1 MNKSVLYIARRF
13 GFYLIAAFAALTLN
27 FIIPRLM
34 PGDPASIIFA
44 RFKGK
49 LKPEA
54 IDAMRESFGLTNDPV
69 FIQYISYLKSI
80 LKGDL
85 GTSIAYFPA
94 PVSEIIGNG
103 LVWTIFLAGSSMM
116 IAFLIGTTLG
126 IVIAWNRTGKLDTI
140 LPPALAFFGAFPYF
154 WLAMVFLYLFG
165 FSLNWFPIGRAY
177 GNEINPGYNLPFFIS
192 TLYHA
197 FLPALTLVFVSL
209 GGWMLS
215 MRNTMIST
223 LGSDYITFAHAK
235 GIPSRLIMLRY
246 AARNAILP
254 NLTGFGM
261 ALGFMLSGALL
272 TEMIFS
278 YPGQGF
284 LLLQAVQTQD
294 YPLMQGIF
302 MTITLAVLGANWLV
316 DIAILFFDP
325 RTRR

>member
-1 MNKSVLYIARRF
+1 MNKSVLYIARRL
-13 GFYLIAAFAALTLN
+13 GFYLVAAFAALTLN

-69 FIQYISYLKSI
+69 FVQYVSYLKGI

-85 GTSIAYFPA
+85 GTSIAYFPE
-94 PVSEIIGNG
+94 PVSEIIGSG
-103 LVWTIFLAGSSMM
+103 LVWTIFLAGSSMV
-116 IAFLIGTTLG
+116 IAFFIGTILG
-126 IVIAWNRTGKLDTI
+126 IILAWNRTGKLDSF

-165 FSLNWFPIGRAY
+165 FSLNWFPTGRAY
-177 GNEINPGYNLPFFIS
+177 GDEINPGYNLPFFIS

-284 LLLQAVQTQD
+284 LLLQAVHTQD

-325 RTRR
+325 RTRK

>member
-1 MNKSVLYIARRF
+1 MNKSLIYIIRRF
-13 GFYLIAAFAALTLN
+13 SFYLIAAFAALTLN

-54 IDAMRESFGLTNDPV
+54 IDAMRESFGLTNDPILV
-69 FIQYISYLKSI
+69 QYISYLKGI
-80 LKGDL
+80 LKGDF
-85 GTSIAYFPA
+85 GTSIAYFPE

-103 LVWTIFLAGSSMM
+103 LFWTIFLAGSSLI
-116 IAFLIGTTLG
+116 IAFLIGTALG
-126 IVIAWNRTGKLDTI
+126 ITIAWNRTGKLDTI

-154 WLAMVFLYLFG
+154 WLAMVLLYIFG

-177 GNEINPGYNLPFFIS
+177 GNEVNPGLNPTFVLS
-192 TLYHA
+192 TFYHA
-197 FLPALTLVFVSL
+197 FLPALTLIFVSL

-223 LGSDYITFAHAK
+223 LGADYITFANAK
-235 GIPSRLIMLRY
+235 GISSRLIMLRY

-272 TEMIFS
+272 TEMVFS

-284 LLLQAVQTQD
+284 LLLQAVTTQD

-302 MTITLAVLGANWLV
+302 MTITFAILGANWLV

-325 RTRR
+325 RTRK

>member
-1 MNKSVLYIARRF
+1 MNKSLAYITRRL

-49 LKPEA
+49 LNPEA
-54 IDAMRESFGLTNDPV
+54 ISAMRQSFGLTNDPIL
-69 FIQYISYLKSI
+69 IQYWSYLKGI
-80 LKGDL
+80 FGGDL
-85 GTSIAYFPA
+85 GISIAYFPE
-94 PVSEIIGNG
+94 PVSEVIGTG
-103 LVWTIFLAGSSMM
+103 LLWTIFLAGLSLI
-116 IAFLIGTTLG
+116 IAFSIGTTLG
-126 IVIAWNRTGKLDTI
+126 VFIAWNRTGKLDTF
-140 LPPALAFFGAFPYF
+140 LPPTLAFFGALPYF
-154 WLAMVFLYLFG
+154 WLAMVFLYIFG
-165 FSLNWFPIGRAY
+165 FSLNWFPLGRAF
-177 GNEINPGYNLPFFIS
+177 GNQVIPGLNFTYLIS
-192 TLYHA
+192 VLYHA
-197 FLPALTLVFVSL
+197 ILPAFTLIFVSI

-223 LGSDYITFAHAK
+223 LGSDYITFANAK
-235 GIPSRLIMLRY
+235 GIPPRLIMLRY

-261 ALGFMLSGALL
+261 ALGFVLSGALL

-284 LLLQAVQTQD
+284 LLLQAVQSQD
-294 YPLMQGIF
+294 FPLMQGIF
-302 MTITLAVLGANWLV
+302 MTITFAVLGANWLV

-325 RTRR
+325 RTRK

>member
-54 IDAMRESFGLTNDPV
+54 IDAMRENFGLTNDPI

>member
-1 MNKSVLYIARRF
+1 MNKSIIYITRRL
-13 GFYLIAAFAALTLN
+13 GFYIIAAFAALTLN

-54 IDAMRESFGLTNDPV
+54 IDAMRESFGLTNDPILV
-69 FIQYISYLKSI
+69 QYISYLKGI
-80 LKGDL
+80 LQGDL
-85 GTSIAYFPA
+85 GISIAYFPE
-94 PVSEIIGNG
+94 PVSGIIGSG
-103 LVWTIFLAGSSMM
+103 LFWTIFLAGGSML
-116 IAFLIGTTLG
+116 IAFAIGTSLG
-126 IVIAWNRTGKLDTI
+126 IFIAWNRTGKLDTI

-154 WLAMVFLYLFG
+154 WLAMVFLYIFG
-165 FSLNWFPIGRAY
+165 FSMNWFPLGRAF
-177 GNEINPGYNLPFFIS
+177 GNEVDQGLNLSFIFS
-192 TLYHA
+192 VLYHA
-197 FLPALTLVFVSL
+197 FLPALTLIFVSI

-223 LGSDYITFAHAK
+223 LGADYITFANAK
-235 GIPSRLIMLRY
+235 GIPSRSIMIRY

-261 ALGFMLSGALL
+261 ALGFVLSGALL

-284 LLLQAVQTQD
+284 LLLQAVKSQD
-294 YPLMQGIF
+294 FPLMQGIF
-302 MTITLAVLGANWLV
+302 MTITFAVLGANWLV

-325 RTRR
+325 RTRK

>member
-1 MNKSVLYIARRF
+1 MNKSVLYITRRF

-54 IDAMRESFGLTNDPV
+54 IDAMRESFGLTNDPI
-69 FIQYISYLKSI
+69 FIQYFSYLKSI

-103 LVWTIFLAGSSMM
+103 LGWTIFLAGISMI

-126 IVIAWNRTGKLDTI
+126 IIIAWNRTGKLDTI

-177 GNEINPGYNLPFFIS
+177 GNEINPGYNFPFFIS
-192 TLYHA
+192 ALYHA

-235 GIPSRLIMLRY
+235 GIPSKLIMLRY

-325 RTRR
+325 RTRK

>member
-54 IDAMRESFGLTNDPV
+54 IDAMRESFGLTNDPI

-325 RTRR
+325 RTRK

>member
-1 MNKSVLYIARRF
+1 MNKSLAYITRRL

-49 LKPEA
+49 MNPEA
-54 IDAMRESFGLTNDPV
+54 INAMRQSFGLTNDPIL
-69 FIQYISYLKSI
+69 IQYWSYLKGI
-80 LKGDL
+80 FKGDL
-85 GTSIAYFPA
+85 GTSIAYFPE
-94 PVSEIIGNG
+94 PVSSVIGNG
-103 LVWTIFLAGSSMM
+103 LLWTIFLAGLSLI
-116 IAFLIGTTLG
+116 IAFSIGTTLG
-126 IVIAWNRTGKLDTI
+126 VFIAWNRTGKLDTF
-140 LPPALAFFGAFPYF
+140 LPPTLAFFGALPYF
-154 WLAMVFLYLFG
+154 WLAMVFLYIFG
-165 FSLNWFPIGRAY
+165 FSLNWFPLGRAF
-177 GNEINPGYNLPFFIS
+177 GNQVIPGLNFTYLLS
-192 TLYHA
+192 VLYHA
-197 FLPALTLVFVSL
+197 ILPAFTLIFVSI

-223 LGSDYITFAHAK
+223 LGSDYITFANAK
-235 GIPSRLIMLRY
+235 GIPPRLIMLRY

-261 ALGFMLSGALL
+261 ALGFVLSGALL

-284 LLLQAVQTQD
+284 LLLQAVQSQD
-294 YPLMQGIF
+294 FPLMQGIF
-302 MTITLAVLGANWLV
+302 MTITFAVLGANWLV

-325 RTRR
+325 RTRK

>member
-1 MNKSVLYIARRF
+1 MNKSLLFLARRL

-54 IDAMRESFGLTNDPV
+54 IDAMRQSFGLTDDPMLV
-69 FIQYISYLKSI
+69 QYFSYLKGI
-80 LKGDL
+80 LQGDL
-85 GTSIAYFPA
+85 GTSIAYFPE
-94 PVSEIIGNG
+94 PVSSIIGSG
-103 LVWTIFLAGSSMM
+103 LYWTLFLAGCSLIIS
-116 IAFLIGTTLG
+116 FTIGTVLG
-126 IVIAWNRTGKLDTI
+126 IIIAWNRTGKMDTI
-140 LPPALAFFGAFPYF
+140 LPPVIAFFGAFPYS
-154 WLAMVFLYLFG
+154 WLAMVLVYIFG
-165 FSLNWFPIGRAY
+165 FSMNWFPIGRAFGY
-177 GNEINPGYNLPFFIS
+177 EVNPGLNIS
-192 TLYHA
+192 FLFSVLYHA
-197 FLPALTLVFVSL
+197 ILPAFTMIFVSL

-223 LGSDYITFAHAK
+223 LGADYITFANAK
-235 GIPSRLIMLRY
+235 GIASRQVMLRY

-261 ALGFMLSGALL
+261 ALGFVLSGALL

-302 MTITLAVLGANWLV
+302 MTITFAVLGANWLV
-316 DIAILFFDP
+316 DIAILLFDP
-325 RTRR
+325 RTRK

>member
-1 MNKSVLYIARRF
+1 MNKSLIYIIRRF
-13 GFYLIAAFAALTLN
+13 SFYLVAAFAALTLN

-54 IDAMRESFGLTNDPV
+54 IDAMRESFGLTNDP
-69 FIQYISYLKSI
+69 ILDQYISYLKGI

-85 GTSIAYFPA
+85 GTSIAYFPE

-103 LVWTIFLAGSSMM
+103 LYWTIFLAGSSLI
-116 IAFLIGTTLG
+116 IAFLIGTALG
-126 IVIAWNRTGKLDTI
+126 IIIAWNRTGKLDTI

-154 WLAMVFLYLFG
+154 WLAMVLLYIFG

-177 GNEINPGYNLPFFIS
+177 GNEVNPGLNPTFVLS
-192 TLYHA
+192 TFYHA
-197 FLPALTLVFVSL
+197 FLPALTLIFVSI

-223 LGSDYITFAHAK
+223 LGADYITFANAK
-235 GIPSRLIMLRY
+235 GISSRLIMLRY

-272 TEMIFS
+272 TEMVFS

-284 LLLQAVQTQD
+284 LLLQAVTTQD

-302 MTITLAVLGANWLV
+302 MTITLAILGANWLV

-325 RTRR
+325 RTRK

>member
-1 MNKSVLYIARRF
+1 MNKSLLFLARRLC
-13 GFYLIAAFAALTLN
+13 FYLIAAFAALTLN

-54 IDAMRESFGLTNDPV
+54 IDAMRQSFGLTDDPMLV
-69 FIQYISYLKSI
+69 QYFSYLKGI
-80 LKGDL
+80 LQGNL
-85 GTSIAYFPA
+85 GTSIAYFPE
-94 PVSEIIGNG
+94 PVSAIIGSG
-103 LVWTIFLAGSSMM
+103 LYWTLFLAGSSL
-116 IAFLIGTTLG
+116 IISFTIGTVLG
-126 IVIAWNRTGKLDTI
+126 IIIAWNRTGKMDTI
-140 LPPALAFFGAFPYF
+140 LPPVIAFFGAFPYF
-154 WLAMVFLYLFG
+154 WLAMVLVYFFG
-165 FSLNWFPIGRAY
+165 FSMNWFPIGRAFGY
-177 GNEINPGYNLPFFIS
+177 EVSPGLNIS
-192 TLYHA
+192 FLFSVLYHA
-197 FLPALTLVFVSL
+197 ILPAFTMIFVSL

-223 LGSDYITFAHAK
+223 LGADYITFANAK
-235 GIPSRLIMLRY
+235 GIASKQVMLRY

-261 ALGFMLSGALL
+261 ALGFVLSGALL

-302 MTITLAVLGANWLV
+302 MTITFAVLGANWLV
-316 DIAILFFDP
+316 DIAILLFDP
-325 RTRR
+325 RTRK

>member
-54 IDAMRESFGLTNDPV
+54 IDAMRESFGLTKDPIL
-69 FIQYISYLKSI
+69 IQYVSYLKGI
-80 LKGDL
+80 LQGDL
-85 GTSIAYFPA
+85 GTSIAYFPE
-94 PVSEIIGNG
+94 PVSQIIGSG
-103 LVWTIFLAGSSMM
+103 LIWTIFLAGSSMV
-116 IAFLIGTTLG
+116 IAFTIGTTLG
-126 IVIAWNRTGKLDTI
+126 IIIAWNRTGKLDTF

-154 WLAMVFLYLFG
+154 WLAMVFLYIFG
-165 FSLNWFPIGRAY
+165 FSMNWFPIGRAF
-177 GNEINPGYNLPFFIS
+177 GNEINPGLNLPFLLS

-197 FLPALTLVFVSL
+197 FLPALTLIFVSL

-223 LGSDYITFAHAK
+223 LGSDYITFANAK
-235 GIPSRLIMLRY
+235 GIPSRSIMLRY

-316 DIAILFFDP
+316 DIAILFLDP
-325 RTRR
+325 RTRK

>member
-1 MNKSVLYIARRF
+1 
-13 GFYLIAAFAALTLN
+13 
-27 FIIPRLM
+27 M

-54 IDAMRESFGLTNDPV
+54 IDAMRESFGLTNDPILV
-69 FIQYISYLKSI
+69 QYISYLKGI

-85 GTSIAYFPA
+85 GTSIAYFPE

-103 LVWTIFLAGSSMM
+103 LYWTIFLAGSSLI
-116 IAFLIGTTLG
+116 IAFLIGTALG
-126 IVIAWNRTGKLDTI
+126 IIIAWNRTGKLDTI
-140 LPPALAFFGAFPYF
+140 LPPALSFFGAFPYF
-154 WLAMVFLYLFG
+154 WLAMVLLYIFG

-177 GNEINPGYNLPFFIS
+177 GNEVNPGLTPKFVLS
-192 TLYHA
+192 TFYHA
-197 FLPALTLVFVSL
+197 FLPALTLIFVSL

-223 LGSDYITFAHAK
+223 LGADYITFANAK
-235 GIPSRLIMLRY
+235 GISSRLIMLRY

-272 TEMIFS
+272 TEMVFS

-284 LLLQAVQTQD
+284 LLLQAVTTQD

-302 MTITLAVLGANWLV
+302 MTITLAILGANWLV

-325 RTRR
+325 RTRK

>member
-1 MNKSVLYIARRF
+1 MNKSLVYIIRRF
-13 GFYLIAAFAALTLN
+13 SFYLIAAFAALTLN

-54 IDAMRESFGLTNDPV
+54 IDAMRESFGLTNDPILV
-69 FIQYISYLKSI
+69 QYISYLKGI

-85 GTSIAYFPA
+85 GTSIAYFPE

-103 LVWTIFLAGSSMM
+103 LYWTIFLAGSSLI
-116 IAFLIGTTLG
+116 IAFLIGTALG
-126 IVIAWNRTGKLDTI
+126 IIIAWNRTGKLDTI

-154 WLAMVFLYLFG
+154 WLAMVLLYIFG

-177 GNEINPGYNLPFFIS
+177 GNEVNPGLNPTFVLS
-192 TLYHA
+192 TFYHA
-197 FLPALTLVFVSL
+197 FLPALTLIFVSL

-223 LGSDYITFAHAK
+223 LGADYITFANAK
-235 GIPSRLIMLRY
+235 GISSRLIMLRY

-272 TEMIFS
+272 TEMVFS

-284 LLLQAVQTQD
+284 LLLQAVTTQD

-302 MTITLAVLGANWLV
+302 MTITLAILGANWLV

-325 RTRR
+325 RTRK

>member
-1 MNKSVLYIARRF
+1 MNKSLIYIIRRF
-13 GFYLIAAFAALTLN
+13 SFYLIAAFAALTLN

-54 IDAMRESFGLTNDPV
+54 INAMRESFGLTNDPILV
-69 FIQYISYLKSI
+69 QYISYLKGI
-80 LKGDL
+80 LKGDF
-85 GTSIAYFPA
+85 GTSIAYFPE

-103 LVWTIFLAGSSMM
+103 LYWTIFLAGSSLI
-116 IAFLIGTTLG
+116 IAFLIGTALG
-126 IVIAWNRTGKLDTI
+126 IIIAWNRTGKLDTI

-154 WLAMVFLYLFG
+154 WLAMVLLYVFG

-177 GNEINPGYNLPFFIS
+177 GNEVNPGMSPTFMLS
-192 TLYHA
+192 TFYHA
-197 FLPALTLVFVSL
+197 FLPALTLIFVSL

-223 LGSDYITFAHAK
+223 LGADYITFANAK
-235 GIPSRLIMLRY
+235 GISSRLIMLRY

-272 TEMIFS
+272 TEMVFS

-284 LLLQAVQTQD
+284 LLLQAVTTQD

-302 MTITLAVLGANWLV
+302 MTITFAILGANWLV

-325 RTRR
+325 RTRK

>member
-325 RTRR
+325 RTRK

>member
-1 MNKSVLYIARRF
+1 MNKSLIYITRRL

-49 LKPEA
+49 LNPEA
-54 IDAMRESFGLTNDPV
+54 INAMRQSFGLTNDPIL
-69 FIQYISYLKSI
+69 IQYWSYLKGI
-80 LKGDL
+80 IRGDL
-85 GTSIAYFPA
+85 GISIAYFPE
-94 PVSEIIGNG
+94 PVSEIIGSG
-103 LVWTIFLAGSSMM
+103 LLWTIFLAGASLV

-126 IVIAWNRTGKLDTI
+126 VFIAWNRTGKLDTF
-140 LPPALAFFGAFPYF
+140 LPPILAFFGALPYF
-154 WLAMVFLYLFG
+154 WLAMVFLYIFG
-165 FSLNWFPIGRAY
+165 FSMNWFPIGRAF
-177 GNEINPGYNLPFFIS
+177 GNQVTPGLNFTFLLS
-192 TLYHA
+192 VLYHA
-197 FLPALTLVFVSL
+197 ILPAFTLIFVSL

-223 LGSDYITFAHAK
+223 LGADYITFASAK
-235 GIPSRLIMLRY
+235 GLPSRLIMLRY

-261 ALGFMLSGALL
+261 ALGFVLSGALL

-284 LLLQAVQTQD
+284 LLLQAVQSQD
-294 YPLMQGIF
+294 FPLMQGIF
-302 MTITLAVLGANWLV
+302 MTITFAVLGANWLV

-325 RTRR
+325 RTRK

>member
-1 MNKSVLYIARRF
+1 MNKSVLYITRRF

-54 IDAMRESFGLTNDPV
+54 IDAMRESFGLTNDPI
-69 FIQYISYLKSI
+69 FIQYFSYLKSI
-80 LKGDL
+80 LKGEL

-94 PVSEIIGNG
+94 PVSEIISNG
-103 LVWTIFLAGSSMM
+103 LGWTIFLAGISMI
-116 IAFLIGTTLG
+116 IAFLVGTTLG
-126 IVIAWNRTGKLDTI
+126 IIIAWNRTGKLDTI
-140 LPPALAFFGAFPYF
+140 LPPTLAFFGAFPYF

-177 GNEINPGYNLPFFIS
+177 GNEINPGYNLPFF
-192 TLYHA
+192 
-197 FLPALTLVFVSL
+197 
-209 GGWMLS
+209 
-215 MRNTMIST
+215 
-223 LGSDYITFAHAK
+223 
-235 GIPSRLIMLRY
+235 
-246 AARNAILP
+246 
-254 NLTGFGM
+254 M

-325 RTRR
+325 RTRK